1 MGSRNEGSV
10 SPEPED
16 IWLHFAS
23 AISTSMSI
31 VSSLEDDMVPLK
43 GLQAA
48 SCKIKLA
55 QVEKSL
61 K

>member
-1 MGSRNEGSV
+1 MKAVYLLNQKTSGF
-10 SPEPED
+10 
-16 IWLHFAS
+16 ILHS
-23 AISTSMSI
+23 AISISMSI